1 MDTIDPAET
10 LPSDEDLVRR
20 SLEDP
25 ALFGVIFDRHFAT
38 IYGYLARRVGVVVAD
53 DLASQT
59 FVVAFERRASLQ
71 PHQGGARPWLYRIA
85 TNLLGNQRR
94 MEQRLLD
101 TAARVGRQSLTDLSL
116 EAASAEQCALG
127 NIKLQEAATA
137 LSGLDP
143 AHREVL
149 FLHLWAELSY
159 EEMAVALD
167 IPIGTVRSRL
177 SRARRAARAAPSR
190 TPTDR
195 RGLLIPRQEKP

>member
-10 LPSDEDLVRR
+10 HPSDEDLVRR
-20 SLEDP
+20 SLKDP
-25 ALFGVIFDRHFAT
+25 ALFGTIFDRHFTT

-59 FVVAFERRASLQ
+59 FVIAFERRASLQ

-85 TNLLGNQRR
+85 INLLGNQRR

-101 TAARVGRQSLTDLSL
+101 TAARMGRESLTDRSL
-116 EAASAEQCALG
+116 EAASAERYALG
-127 NIKLQEAATA
+127 NIELQEAAIS

-149 FLHLWAELSY
+149 FLHLWAGLSY

-167 IPIGTVRSRL
+167 VPIGTVRSRL
-177 SRARRAARAAPSR
+177 SRARQAARAAPSR
-190 TPTDR
+190 TPTDS
-195 RGLLIPRQEKP
+195 RGLVALRQEKP